1 MEDNV
6 LVSSKIHGRS
16 KSTTAKRN
24 CIICGQRISKRRRT
38 QHNFQKI
45 SRGQLNLQR
54 TRPCLLNFQSL
65 PKDIVLRV
73 MSKLT
78 LKEVAQLSVVS
89 TNWRQAWTFH
99 PNLYFGIK
107 TALGNNAKRKG
118 TSSDLNCRISS
129 GNKFIKR
136 VDAILEKHCGT
147 MVNKFAVKFG
157 LSNEHANHV
166 NGWVAF
172 AIASKARVIIL
183 DFSPDWKS
191 HENNYDFPCHI
202 FDKHNGSYL
211 EALRLDSVTLNP
223 PLDFCGFA
231 NLKLLAL
238 DNVRLQH
245 LEQLISKCHVL
256 EWLSIQSCNQLHN
269 LHVSEPL
276 CRLQYLSIQG
286 CHLQRME
293 LHAPNLTTFEYDGSL
308 ALVTLNECSNI
319 KASTIRLFD
328 EKTLQNIL
336 TGIPSVLPHVETLY
350 VEVHV
355 KTQMSGFTQSPLKF
369 TQLKCLTLEITF
381 ERGSFDRN
389 SVFQLTNLFVA
400 APFLEDLYL
409 DMYCSL
415 NRCPLDLD
423 DIVDQPHYHLKMVCI
438 FGFCG
443 NTGQVELAK
452 CILRNALILEQMII
466 DPKGR
471 YRLDGYFGRQ
481 EADKKLV
488 PEDIDGVLT
497 IL

>member
-147 MVNKFAVKFG
+147 M
-157 LSNEHANHV
+157 
-166 NGWVAF
+166 
-172 AIASKARVIIL
+172 
-183 DFSPDWKS
+183 
-191 HENNYDFPCHI
+191 
-202 FDKHNGSYL
+202 
-211 EALRLDSVTLNP
+211 
-223 PLDFCGFA
+223 
-231 NLKLLAL
+231 
-238 DNVRLQH
+238 
-245 LEQLISKCHVL
+245 
-256 EWLSIQSCNQLHN
+256 
-269 LHVSEPL
+269 
-276 CRLQYLSIQG
+276 G

-481 EADKKLV
+481 EADEKLV

>member
-1 MEDNV
+1 M
-6 LVSSKIHGRS
+6 H
-16 KSTTAKRN
+16 
-24 CIICGQRISKRRRT
+24 CQ
-38 QHNFQKI
+38 
-45 SRGQLNLQR
+45 
-54 TRPCLLNFQSL
+54 
-65 PKDIVLRV
+65 DIVLRV
-73 MSKLT
+73 ISKLT
-78 LKEVAQLSVVS
+78 LKEVARLSVVS

-129 GNKFIKR
+129 ANKFIKR

-276 CRLQYLSIQG
+276 CRLQCLSIQG

-355 KTQMSGFTQSPLKF
+355 KTQ
-369 TQLKCLTLEITF
+369 
-381 ERGSFDRN
+381 
-389 SVFQLTNLFVA
+389 V
-400 APFLEDLYL
+400 
-409 DMYCSL
+409 
-415 NRCPLDLD
+415 
-423 DIVDQPHYHLKMVCI
+423 
-438 FGFCG
+438 
-443 NTGQVELAK
+443 
-452 CILRNALILEQMII
+452 
-466 DPKGR
+466 
-471 YRLDGYFGRQ
+471 
-481 EADKKLV
+481 
-488 PEDIDGVLT
+488 
-497 IL
+497 

>member
-172 AIASKARVIIL
+172 AIASKAR
-183 DFSPDWKS
+183 
-191 HENNYDFPCHI
+191 
-202 FDKHNGSYL
+202 
-211 EALRLDSVTLNP
+211 
-223 PLDFCGFA
+223 
-231 NLKLLAL
+231 
-238 DNVRLQH
+238 
-245 LEQLISKCHVL
+245 
-256 EWLSIQSCNQLHN
+256 
-269 LHVSEPL
+269 
-276 CRLQYLSIQG
+276 G

-389 SVFQLTNLFVA
+389 SVFQLTYLFVA

-471 YRLDGYFGRQ
+471 YRLDGYFGRH
-481 EADKKLV
+481 EADEKLV

-497 IL
+497 NL